1 MKQTRNPECRIEIPF
16 EISAEEIGLETGGAV
31 IEEALFL
38 RAGETGPGV
47 VVGQPA
53 PARTD
58 HFCLL
63 GRIRPHDPAAQDIH
77 FAIGLPTAWNGKAM
91 QTGGGGLDGYLP
103 STSGI
108 GLHADMPG
116 EPDALGRGYAVFGS
130 DSGHVLDPAAPVDCA
145 WGVNE
150 EMLEN
155 FGWKALKKVYDV
167 AMRVIEAW
175 YGRLPE
181 KVYFSGGS
189 NGGREALKILQ
200 KCPEDYDG
208 AIVLFPV
215 IRFLIQMIAANET
228 VKALDRLGPE
238 AEISMEDAVKTMG
251 VIRGILDGADGLEDG
266 IISCRKPSPAQ
277 ERRIEEAL
285 GAFLNEKQIAF
296 LRALAA
302 DFTMPYPVTAGGDTS
317 FGFQVLMGAE
327 PRGQI
332 LGAKHEKDNYLS
344 AVAKNM
350 ISCFV
355 LKDPEADPLQLD
367 FERDREAILRAAEII
382 QADDPDLD
390 AWFARGGKMILLQGN
405 LDPLVPMNSTIR
417 YAEDLEK
424 RYGPALKEHLAF
436 YLIPGCGHG
445 GGDAFHPYVPLMQH
459 LEDWVE
465 KGVRPGTI
473 LATDVNKA
481 TFGRT
486 RPLYEYP
493 FIPVYGGSGDPD
505 RAESFIP
512 RNVTELSD

>member
-1 MKQTRNPECRIEIPF
+1 
-16 EISAEEIGLETGGAV
+16 
-31 IEEALFL
+31 
-38 RAGETGPGV
+38 
-47 VVGQPA
+47 
-53 PARTD
+53 
-58 HFCLL
+58 
-63 GRIRPHDPAAQDIH
+63 
-77 FAIGLPTAWNGKAM
+77 
-91 QTGGGGLDGYLP
+91 
-103 STSGI
+103 
-108 GLHADMPG
+108 
-116 EPDALGRGYAVFGS
+116 
-130 DSGHVLDPAAPVDCA
+130 
-145 WGVNE
+145 
-150 EMLEN
+150 
-155 FGWKALKKVYDV
+155 
-167 AMRVIEAW
+167 
-175 YGRLPE
+175 
-181 KVYFSGGS
+181 
-189 NGGREALKILQ
+189 
-200 KCPEDYDG
+200 
-208 AIVLFPV
+208 
-215 IRFLIQMIAANET
+215 
-228 VKALDRLGPE
+228 
-238 AEISMEDAVKTMG
+238 
-251 VIRGILDGADGLEDG
+251 
-266 IISCRKPSPAQ
+266 
-277 ERRIEEAL
+277 
-285 GAFLNEKQIAF
+285 
-296 LRALAA
+296 
-302 DFTMPYPVTAGGDTS
+302 
-317 FGFQVLMGAE
+317 VLMGAE

-424 RYGPALKEHLAF
+424 RYGPALKDHLAF

-465 KGVRPGTI
+465 KGIRPGTI